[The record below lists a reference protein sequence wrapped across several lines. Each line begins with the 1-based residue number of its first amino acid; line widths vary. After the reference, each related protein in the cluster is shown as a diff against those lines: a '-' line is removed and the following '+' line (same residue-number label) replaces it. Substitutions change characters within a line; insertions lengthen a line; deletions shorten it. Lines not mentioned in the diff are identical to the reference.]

1 MGKGPGASYTRRPST
16 FQNGSQ
22 GDFPTGVRAEPLKRN
37 RIRLQPQLGPLEGE
51 TQVNNRRVRS
61 RRTPR
66 WQRGLCNPGLAPV
79 PGHLAPSARALLAGP
94 GSVPRDLAGGRAK
107 WECLAGKS
115 FCSSIRPRYA
125 RGHKCGPLCPPSAAR
140 WSPASSPPGC
150 TLLGA
155 RSPLPAPL
163 TLAAAMLW
171 PWCRRRFGT
180 RSPAGCTGDPGDS
193 LPVPAEVGAAIR
205 PGGVGSRPASP
216 RPPGAGHAGAVS
228 PLAGPGQGLP
238 VPRDLKASALKPG
251 RALIWELLRDQD
263 T

>member
-1 MGKGPGASYTRRPST
+1 MTSSQDNLFCHFQKEASPRLGGWLVSVVRWREGGERWGMGKGPGASYTRRPST

-22 GDFPTGVRAEPLKRN
+22 GDFPTGARAEPLKRN

-140 WSPASSPPGC
+140 WSPASSPP
-150 TLLGA
+150 A
-155 RSPLPAPL
+155 AP
-163 TLAAAMLW
+163 
-171 PWCRRRFGT
+171 C
-180 RSPAGCTGDPGDS
+180 
-193 LPVPAEVGAAIR
+193 
-205 PGGVGSRPASP
+205 
-216 RPPGAGHAGAVS
+216 
-228 PLAGPGQGLP
+228 
-238 VPRDLKASALKPG
+238 
-251 RALIWELLRDQD
+251 
-263 T
+263 

>member
-1 MGKGPGASYTRRPST
+1 
-16 FQNGSQ
+16 
-22 GDFPTGVRAEPLKRN
+22 
-37 RIRLQPQLGPLEGE
+37 
-51 TQVNNRRVRS
+51 
-61 RRTPR
+61 
-66 WQRGLCNPGLAPV
+66 
-79 PGHLAPSARALLAGP
+79 
-94 GSVPRDLAGGRAK
+94 
-107 WECLAGKS
+107 
-115 FCSSIRPRYA
+115 
-125 RGHKCGPLCPPSAAR
+125 
-140 WSPASSPPGC
+140 
-150 TLLGA
+150 
-155 RSPLPAPL
+155 
-163 TLAAAMLW
+163 MLW